1 MFWRIYGR
9 SIRKY
14 TNRIAMEVSLVS
26 SFVFLT
32 NVVHF
37 LTAGYFAY
45 AFLFLV
51 LFMTSVMVRLIKDNI
66 WTLVADKMAILF
78 VVLYGYMLFHNKSLT
93 SDNYILISL
102 ILFTFLV
109 VVYLYVYGWCTDSYC
124 FSEEGELYRAGLH
137 CISSLG
143 HHLIVLM

>member
-9 SIRKY
+9 LIRQ
-14 TNRIAMEVSLVS
+14 MEASFIS

-37 LTAGYFAY
+37 LTAGYFVY

-51 LFMTSVMVRLIKDNI
+51 LFITSVIVRLKKDNI
-66 WTLVADKMAILF
+66 WTLAADKIAILC
-78 VVLYGYMLFHNKSLT
+78 VVLYGLMIFYNKSWV
-93 SDNYILISL
+93 SENYILISL
-102 ILFTFLV
+102 ILFTFLA

-124 FSEEGELYRAGLH
+124 FSEEGEMYRAGLH

-143 HHLIVLM
+143 HHLIVLI

>member
-1 MFWRIYGR
+1 
-9 SIRKY
+9 
-14 TNRIAMEVSLVS
+14 MEASLVS

-45 AFLFLV
+45 AFLFLL
-51 LFMTSVMVRLIKDNI
+51 LFMTSVMVRVTEENI
-66 WTLVADKMAILF
+66 FTLAADKIAILF
-78 VVLYGYMLFHNKSLT
+78 VVLYGLVIFHNKSLT
-93 SDNYILISL
+93 SDNYMLISL

-109 VVYLYVYGWCTDSYC
+109 VVYLYTYGWLTNSYC

>member
-9 SIRKY
+9 SIRQ
-14 TNRIAMEVSLVS
+14 MEVHPLVS

-37 LTAGYFAY
+37 LTAGYFVY

-51 LFMTSVMVRLIKDNI
+51 LFITSILFHLSKDNI
-66 WTLVADKMAILF
+66 WTLAADKIAILC
-78 VVLYGYMLFHNKSLT
+78 VVLYGYMIFHKKSLT
-93 SDNYILISL
+93 SENYILMSL
-102 ILFTFLV
+102 ILFTFLAV
-109 VVYLYVYGWCTDSYC
+109 GYLYTYGWLTNSYC
-124 FSEEGELYRAGLH
+124 FSKEGDLYHAGLH

-143 HHLIVLM
+143 HHLIVFM

>member
-1 MFWRIYGR
+1 
-9 SIRKY
+9 
-14 TNRIAMEVSLVS
+14 MEASFVS

-37 LTAGYFAY
+37 LTAGYFIY
-45 AFLFLV
+45 AFLFFV
-51 LFMTSVMVRLIKDNI
+51 LFITSVIVRLTKDNI
-66 WTLVADKMAILF
+66 WTLAADKIAILC
-78 VVLYGYMLFHNKSLT
+78 VVLYGLMIFYNKSWA

-102 ILFTFLV
+102 ILFTFLA

-124 FSEEGELYRAGLH
+124 FSEEGEMYRAALH

-143 HHLIVLM
+143 HHFIVLM

>member
-9 SIRKY
+9 SIRQ
-14 TNRIAMEVSLVS
+14 MEASLIS

-37 LTAGYFAY
+37 LTAGYFVY

-51 LFMTSVMVRLIKDNI
+51 LFITSVIVRLKKDNI
-66 WTLVADKMAILF
+66 WTLAADKIAILF
-78 VVLYGYMLFHNKSLT
+78 VILYGLMLFHNKSRA
-93 SDNYILISL
+93 SDNYIFIAL
-102 ILFTFLV
+102 ILFTFLA

>member
-9 SIRKY
+9 SIRQ
-14 TNRIAMEVSLVS
+14 MEASFIS

-37 LTAGYFAY
+37 LTAGYFVY

-51 LFMTSVMVRLIKDNI
+51 LFITSVIVRLIKDNI
-66 WTLVADKMAILF
+66 WTLAADKIAILC
-78 VVLYGYMLFHNKSLT
+78 VVLYGLMIFHNKSLA
-93 SDNYILISL
+93 SENYILISL
-102 ILFTFLV
+102 ILFTFLA

-124 FSEEGELYRAGLH
+124 FSEKGEMYRAGLH

-143 HHLIVLM
+143 HHLIVLI

>member
-9 SIRKY
+9 LIRQ
-14 TNRIAMEVSLVS
+14 MEASFIS

-37 LTAGYFAY
+37 LTAGYFVY

-51 LFMTSVMVRLIKDNI
+51 LLITSVMVRLIKDNI
-66 WTLVADKMAILF
+66 WTLAADKIAILC
-78 VVLYGYMLFHNKSLT
+78 VVLYGLMIFYNKSWV
-93 SDNYILISL
+93 SENYILISL
-102 ILFTFLV
+102 ILFTFLA

-124 FSEEGELYRAGLH
+124 FSEEGEMYRAGLH

-143 HHLIVLM
+143 HHLVVLI

>member
-14 TNRIAMEVSLVS
+14 TNRIAMEASLIT

-37 LTAGYFAY
+37 LTAGYFVY

-51 LFMTSVMVRLIKDNI
+51 LFITSVMVRVTEENI
-66 WTLVADKMAILF
+66 FTLAADKIAILF
-78 VVLYGYMLFHNKSLT
+78 VVLYGYIIFHNKSLT

-102 ILFTFLV
+102 IIFTFLV
-109 VVYLYVYGWCTDSYC
+109 VGYLYTYGWLTNSYC
-124 FSEEGELYRAGLH
+124 FSEKGDLYHAGLH

>member
-1 MFWRIYGR
+1 
-9 SIRKY
+9 
-14 TNRIAMEVSLVS
+14 MEASLIS

-37 LTAGYFAY
+37 LTAGYFVY

-51 LFMTSVMVRLIKDNI
+51 LFMTSVMVRLTKDNI
-66 WTLVADKMAILF
+66 WTLAADKIAILF
-78 VVLYGYMLFHNKSLT
+78 VVLYGLMIFYNKSWF
-93 SDNYILISL
+93 SDNYILISF
-102 ILFTFLV
+102 ILFTFLA

-124 FSEEGELYRAGLH
+124 FSEEGEFYRAGLH
-137 CISSLG
+137 CISSFG

>member
-9 SIRKY
+9 SIRQ
-14 TNRIAMEVSLVS
+14 MEASFIS

-37 LTAGYFAY
+37 LTAGYFVY

-51 LFMTSVMVRLIKDNI
+51 LFITSVIVRLKKDNI
-66 WTLVADKMAILF
+66 WTLAADKIAILC
-78 VVLYGYMLFHNKSLT
+78 VVLYGLMIFYNKSWV
-93 SDNYILISL
+93 SENYILISL
-102 ILFTFLV
+102 ILFTFLA

-124 FSEEGELYRAGLH
+124 FSEEGEMYRAGLH

-143 HHLIVLM
+143 HHLIVLI

>member
-1 MFWRIYGR
+1 MVVQLI
-9 SIRKY
+9 KY
-14 TNRIAMEVSLVS
+14 TSRIAMEESLVS

-37 LTAGYFAY
+37 LTAGYFVY

-51 LFMTSVMVRLIKDNI
+51 LFITSVMVRVTEENI
-66 WTLVADKMAILF
+66 FTLAADKIAILF
-78 VVLYGYMLFHNKSLT
+78 VVLYGLVIFHNKSLV

-102 ILFTFLV
+102 ILFTFLAV
-109 VVYLYVYGWCTDSYC
+109 GYLYTYGWLTNSYC

>member
-1 MFWRIYGR
+1 
-9 SIRKY
+9 
-14 TNRIAMEVSLVS
+14 MEASLIS

-37 LTAGYFAY
+37 LTTGYFVY

-51 LFMTSVMVRLIKDNI
+51 LFMTSVMVRLTKDNI
-66 WTLVADKMAILF
+66 WTLAADKIAILF
-78 VVLYGYMLFHNKSLT
+78 VVLYGLMIFYNKSWF

-102 ILFTFLV
+102 ILFTFLA
-109 VVYLYVYGWCTDSYC
+109 VVYLYVYGWSTDSYC
-124 FSEEGELYRAGLH
+124 FSEEGEFYRAGLH
-137 CISSLG
+137 CISSFG